1 MLAGNDSQTVG
12 RRILTDD
19 EMRRALVRIAHE
31 IMERNGGAEDVVLI
45 GMHTRG
51 VPIAQRIAGFV
62 REPSRG
68 LTSLS
73 GCWTSA
79 CTATTFRAGPGR

>member
-1 MLAGNDSQTVG
+1 MVNDSQTVG

-31 IMERNGGAEDVVLI
+31 VLERNGGAEDVVLI

-51 VPIAQRIAGFV
+51 VPIAHRIAAYVKDFEGDG
-62 REPSRG
+62 RPCRD
-68 LTSLS
+68 
-73 GCWTSA
+73 
-79 CTATTFRAGPGR
+79 AGHRPVPGRPFGRG